1 MKRFFVFPEGE
12 ITDMVT
18 VTKKLCAL
26 ASSDDIV
33 YASEK
38 FAPVALW
45 MTVGI
50 VAALFVAGLILFFTN
65 KNVFFKYVKI
75 AGVCAVI
82 YAAALGI
89 TMLAL
94 EIAKNYSQSYA
105 DESGFAR
112 DTVISNILIP
122 VIIVCAVVI
131 VSTLA
136 ISLVYK
142 FRSAA
147 LRPTIAVCGTLLLAS
162 VIVSAILIGLYYTA
176 NISDDGYYN
185 SDTASVNTPLLIICT
200 VCLIAVAAT
209 GAFLFDKG
217 SAKGFD
223 TRTIAAAA
231 ICVAFSFALSFIKVF
246 DMPQGGAITL
256 VSLLPLLVFSYI
268 YGTKKGV
275 FVGVLYGLLQ
285 AIQDPFIIHPAQ
297 FLLDY
302 PIAFSF
308 VGFGGMF
315 AHVKALDKVP
325 QVKFLLGA
333 LVAGAGRYI
342 SHVLSGV
349 FAFSAYAGDTP
360 IWIYS
365 LTYNTFVLVD
375 IAIAIAVGVVVFSSK
390 TFMRYVVLPYG
401 TNRTRSRAGSDQ
413 STDGSVTAES
423 DGLAHTDTSAESDKR
438 A

>member
-1 MKRFFVFPEGE
+1 
-12 ITDMVT
+12 MVT
-18 VTKKLCAL
+18 VTEKVCAL
-26 ASSDDIV
+26 ASSDEVV

-50 VAALFVAGLILFFTN
+50 VAALVIAGLVLFFAKRTA
-65 KNVFFKYVKI
+65 FFRYVKI
-75 AGVCAVI
+75 AGLCAVI

-105 DESGFAR
+105 DENGLAR
-112 DTVISNILIP
+112 GTVISNILVP
-122 VIIVCAVVI
+122 VLIVCGI
-131 VSTLA
+131 VLVSALVLA
-136 ISLVYK
+136 LVYK
-142 FRSAA
+142 FRRTA
-147 LRPTIAVCGTLLLAS
+147 LRPAIAVCGTLLLAS
-162 VIVSAILIGLYYTA
+162 VVVAAILIGLYYTA
-176 NISDDGYYN
+176 NIANDGYYN
-185 SDTASVNTPLLIICT
+185 SDSASVNTPLLIICT
-200 VCLIAVAAT
+200 VCLIAVAVA
-209 GAFLFDKG
+209 GAFIFDKG

-231 ICVAFSFALSFIKVF
+231 ICVAFSFALSFIKIF
-246 DMPQGGAITL
+246 DMPQGGAVTL

-275 FVGVLYGLLQ
+275 FVGVIYGLLQ

-302 PIAFSF
+302 PVAFSF
-308 VGFGGMF
+308 VGFGGIF

-325 QVKFLLGA
+325 QIKFLLGA
-333 LVAGAGRYI
+333 IAAGIGRYV

-365 LTYNTFVLVD
+365 LSYNSFVLVD
-375 IAIAIAVGVVVFSSK
+375 IAIAIAVGVVIFSSK

-401 TNRTRSRAGSDQ
+401 SDRAKTRSASDK
-413 STDGSVTAES
+413 SADGSVAAES
-423 DGLAHTDTSAESDKR
+423 DGLAHTDSSAESDKR